1 MNRVLIISSQAETV
15 HTIQDV
21 LSTEFDVEKADSIQ
35 QGLQIHTKNPVDL
48 IFFDL
53 QDFKNL
59 SGHPALN
66 EVMAGFQETN
76 PMIEYAVLT
85 SKSEIREAVKAVKAG
100 AVDYI
105 TYPLDPEEIWLVV
118 NAFKEANAKNNE
130 LTYLRNRFWKTEW
143 LDVIH
148 THNPVMINIFE
159 TIQSVATTIA
169 NILLLG
175 ETGTG
180 KGLLARLIHIHSNRN
195 DKPFLSVHCGAIP
208 DTLLESELFGHEKG
222 AFTGAEKKKAGKFEI
237 ADGGTIF
244 LDEIG
249 TISSSAQ
256 IKLLQV
262 LQDKTFSRLGGEDL
276 VKSDVR
282 IIAATN
288 ADLKELA
295 AQGKFRKDLY
305 YRLNVFPIVIPPLR
319 QRPEDIP
326 HMLEVFL
333 KKLNQ
338 QYGKNIQKIQN
349 DVIEA
354 LKRYMWPGNIRE
366 LENVIERA
374 YILEKTNTLSP
385 RSFPLEIISPD
396 FTSAFLHESSPLSLN
411 EARRLALED
420 FEQMYVKNLIARN
433 KGKINLS
440 AKEAKITSR
449 QLNRLMSRYRIDK
462 SNYRSEH

>member
-1 MNRVLIISSQAETV
+1 MNRVLIISGNTEIIS
-15 HTIQDV
+15 TIQSV
-21 LSTEFDVEKADSIQ
+21 LSEEFEVENSDSIRQ
-35 QGLQIHTKNPVDL
+35 ALEIHTNRPFDL
-48 IFFDL
+48 IFIDL
-53 QDFKNL
+53 QEFKNANGEAPL
-59 SGHPALN
+59 H
-66 EVMAGFQETN
+66 EVMTDFQDAN

-85 SKSEIREAVKAVKAG
+85 SQSGIREAFKAVKAG
-100 AVDYI
+100 ASDYI
-105 TYPLDPEEIWLVV
+105 TYPLDPEEIRLVV
-118 NAFKEANAKNNE
+118 TAFKEAYARDHE

-143 LDVIH
+143 IDVIH
-148 THNPVMINIFE
+148 TRNPHMINIYE
-159 TIQSVATTIA
+159 TIRSVAPTIA

-222 AFTGAEKKKAGKFEI
+222 AFTGAVRRKAGKFEI

-256 IKLLQV
+256 VKLLQV
-262 LQDKTFSRLGGEDL
+262 LQDKTFSRVGGEEPL
-276 VKSDVR
+276 KADVR

-295 AQGKFRKDLY
+295 AQGRFRKDLY

-319 QRPEDIP
+319 QRVEDIP
-326 HMLEVFL
+326 HMVEVFL

-338 QYGKNIQKIQN
+338 QYGKNIQKLHPK
-349 DVIEA
+349 VIEA
-354 LKRYMWPGNIRE
+354 LKRYEWPGNIRE
-366 LENVIERA
+366 LENVLERS
-374 YILEKTNTLSP
+374 YILEKNGTLMP
-385 RSFPLEIISPD
+385 PSFPLEIMSPD
-396 FTSAFLHESSPLSLN
+396 FISAFLQEPGGPLSLN

-420 FEQMYVKNLIARN
+420 FEQLYVKNLIARN

-440 AKEAKITSR
+440 AKEAQITPR
-449 QLNRLMSRYRIDK
+449 QLNRLMSRYRIKK
-462 SNYRSEH
+462 SDYRS